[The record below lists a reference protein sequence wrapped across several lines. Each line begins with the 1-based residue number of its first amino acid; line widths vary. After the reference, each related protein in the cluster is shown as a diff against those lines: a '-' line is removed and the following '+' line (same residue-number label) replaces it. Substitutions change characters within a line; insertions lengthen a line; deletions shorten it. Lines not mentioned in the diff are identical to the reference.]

1 MFRRVRS
8 TLGHIGMKETKI
20 MHASLQQIKVLSRTK
35 RSFNT
40 YIYIARLPV
49 STSPGELRMFAS
61 PGELRMST
69 SLFEQRVFTC
79 AGKLR
84 VSMSSGK
91 LRVFTS
97 YAWLRPRVRGWCAR
111 SRCAGAMRIRTIA
124 RETLEHTT
132 PSWWEQPWKQKCF
145 ASSFHKKPDTVA
157 AKSSGVKAYY
167 VDTPTSTDY
176 LNPESQ
182 QTHDRTGASRTLRG
196 ITFH

>member
-1 MFRRVRS
+1 MFLRVRS

-20 MHASLQQIKVLSRTK
+20 MHVSLQQVKVLSRTK

-97 YAWLRPRVRGWCAR
+97 TGKLRVVTSPRARVVRQV
-111 SRCAGAMRIRTIA
+111 AMCGGDA
-124 RETLEHTT
+124 NSHHC
-132 PSWWEQPWKQKCF
+132 P
-145 ASSFHKKPDTVA
+145 
-157 AKSSGVKAYY
+157 
-167 VDTPTSTDY
+167 
-176 LNPESQ
+176 
-182 QTHDRTGASRTLRG
+182 
-196 ITFH
+196 